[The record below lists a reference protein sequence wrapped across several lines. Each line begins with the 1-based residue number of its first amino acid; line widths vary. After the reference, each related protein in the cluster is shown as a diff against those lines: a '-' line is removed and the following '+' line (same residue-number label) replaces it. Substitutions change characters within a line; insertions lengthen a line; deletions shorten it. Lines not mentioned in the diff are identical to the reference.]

1 MYDGI
6 VCHPDFTENKQ
17 ESNKALKEIE
27 DKGKTANVFLYY
39 RLMFIRYDS
48 CKVIKEILKMVM
60 VEAWVDIFAFII
72 LLIYYYTQNKSKYI
86 K

>member
-27 DKGKTANVFLYY
+27 DNGKTAKVFLSF
-39 RLMFIRYDS
+39 RLMYICYDS
-48 CKVIKEILKMVM
+48 CKMMKENTKSGDGWNLNWHIC
-60 VEAWVDIFAFII
+60 FYN